1 MAAACT
7 LTPAAALPP
16 LLPTPCLVVGVAG
29 RASERSVCWVN
40 NKKPGRA
47 SASES
52 WTKDKQLRAGTTA
65 LSSVPGRASLSED
78 WTKDKAQRKE
88 ETKTSVDAERVG
100 RSSAREEVIGAKK
113 RASSRALSVE
123 IDRSEKKAK
132 PEESAAE
139 PATIVYYAGPAFLKS
154 PDPSEVPLPK
164 SPLFVK
170 SPNPS
175 EVPFPKFLKLKTPTE
190 E

>member
-1 MAAACT
+1 
-7 LTPAAALPP
+7 
-16 LLPTPCLVVGVAG
+16 LVLQVVRVSGRFVGSTTRSPGARR
-29 RASERSVCWVN
+29 RA
-40 NKKPGRA
+40 
-47 SASES
+47 
-52 WTKDKQLRAGTTA
+52 RAGPKI
-65 LSSVPGRASLSED
+65 SSCAPAPPRCRASLSED

>member
-29 RASERSVCWVN
+29 RASEWSVCWVN

-88 ETKTSVDAERVG
+88 ET
-100 RSSAREEVIGAKK
+100 
-113 RASSRALSVE
+113 
-123 IDRSEKKAK
+123 SEKKAK
-132 PEESAAE
+132 PDESAAE

-164 SPLFVK
+164 FPLFVK